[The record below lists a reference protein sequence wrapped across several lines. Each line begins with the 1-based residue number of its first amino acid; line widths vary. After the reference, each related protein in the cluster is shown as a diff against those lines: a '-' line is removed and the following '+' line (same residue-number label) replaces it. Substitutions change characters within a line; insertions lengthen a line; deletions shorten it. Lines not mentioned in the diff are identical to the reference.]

1 MCESGLRTKRC
12 KSKSLKGGFF
22 LCLKS
27 GSRKAVL
34 AFPLNLIQSI
44 QTY

>member
-22 LCLKS
+22 CFF
-27 GSRKAVL
+27 SRKKTEVIAVKSFVFSL
-34 AFPLNLIQSI
+34 L
-44 QTY
+44 